1 MATSSVG
8 KGPKKGL
15 KWTVQSAISSVEKG
29 RTKQKKKQVYY
40 TEKSEKTKSANDGAR
55 CGKTLRNQN
64 KTC

>member
-1 MATSSVG
+1 MNCA
-8 KGPKKGL
+8 
-15 KWTVQSAISSVEKG
+15 SAISSVEKG